1 MAPSNGLVKM
11 LFRRNDEVVMP
22 HTGSHRSSALVFV
35 AMLATLAAG
44 SAHAR
49 RHDDA
54 DKLADAARVLEVFA
68 TDEEHGIPVQLLE
81 RARGIVVIP
90 GLFRGGFVIGG
101 RRGRGVIAVR
111 SPSGAWSNPAFIT
124 LTGGSLGA
132 QFGAEK
138 ADVVLVFENERSI
151 RNIQA
156 GKFTLGGEASAI
168 GGPMGRRTSGVV
180 TGKAEVY
187 AYMHSRGLFAGATF
201 EGLRLDID
209 ENADDDFYRNSST
222 KAFGEQSVD
231 TPRAARP
238 FLDALRTSALL
249 APPAGGP
256 SGSGVNQ
263 SPSTS
268 EGAVTFPLEP
278 APR

>member
-1 MAPSNGLVKM
+1 
-11 LFRRNDEVVMP
+11 MP
-22 HTGSHRSSALVFV
+22 QTGFSRPFLIALTGV
-35 AMLATLAAG
+35 LAALTAG
-44 SAHAR
+44 AAQAR

-54 DKLADAARVLEVFA
+54 DKLADAAHVLEVFA

-90 GLFRGGFVIGG
+90 GMFRGGFVIGG
-101 RRGRGVIAVR
+101 RRGRGVIAIR
-111 SPSGAWSNPAFIT
+111 SPSGAWSNPALLT
-124 LTGGSLGA
+124 LTGGSFGA

-151 RNIQA
+151 RNVQA

-168 GGPMGRRTSGVV
+168 GGPMGRRASGVV
-180 TGKAEVY
+180 TGKAQVY
-187 AYMHSRGLFAGATF
+187 AYIHSRGLFAGATF

-209 ENADDDFYRNSST
+209 EDANDELYRNSST

-231 TPRAARP
+231 TPRAAKP
-238 FLDALRTSALL
+238 FLDSLRRSAVL
-249 APPAGGP
+249 APPVGGP
-256 SGSGVNQ
+256 TGSGVSQ

-268 EGAVTFPLEP
+268 EGAVTFPLEQ

>member
-1 MAPSNGLVKM
+1 M
-11 LFRRNDEVVMP
+11 LLRSHDEVVMP
-22 HTGSHRSSALVFV
+22 QIASYRSFAIALA
-35 AMLATLAAG
+35 AMLATVATGA
-44 SAHAR
+44 AHAR
-49 RHDDA
+49 RHDDV
-54 DKLADAARVLEVFA
+54 DKLADAAHVLEVFA
-68 TDEEHGIPVQLLE
+68 TDDEHGIPVQLLE

-101 RRGRGVIAVR
+101 RRGRGVIAIR
-111 SPSGAWSNPAFIT
+111 SPSGAWSNPAFVT

-138 ADVVLVFENERSI
+138 ADVVLIFENERSI

-156 GKFTLGGEASAI
+156 GKFTVGGEASAI

-187 AYMHSRGLFAGATF
+187 SYMHSRGLFAGATF

-209 ENADDDFYRNSST
+209 EDANDEFYRNSST
-222 KAFGEQSVD
+222 KAFGEQSMD
-231 TPRAARP
+231 TPSAAKQ
-238 FLDALRTSALL
+238 FLDSLRRSAVL
-249 APPAGGP
+249 APPVGG
-256 SGSGVNQ
+256 SQGSGVSQ

-268 EGAVTFPLEP
+268 EGAVTFPLEQ